1 MSFGDILGQMIQKG
15 LSGSEQSNPRL
26 RTTADNLSQQ
36 GGTGLDAI
44 LGQLQGALGG
54 QGAGGLADRAGDF
67 LRKDQVG
74 TLSGAQIGGIGA
86 LAGAVLGGGFRGAA
100 RGGAMAMLGTLA
112 LAALKNAQARRSGA
126 SPMAA
131 AAAPEEVAAVTA
143 PGNERLLLQ
152 AMISAAKADGQID
165 QQEMQQLVGRV
176 SEGSVTDEE
185 KRFVLEQMAA
195 PVDVAGLAAQV
206 TSPAQA
212 AQVYAAALMA
222 IVNDNEAER
231 QFLRDLARA
240 LQLDDATVAELHD
253 MTGAP
258 RG

>member
-15 LSGSEQSNPRL
+15 LSGSEQGNPRL
-26 RTTADNLSQQ
+26 RTTADTLSQQ

-44 LGQLQGALGG
+44 LGQLQGALGS
-54 QGAGGLADRAGDF
+54 QGSGGLGDRAGDF

-74 TLSGAQIGGIGA
+74 NLSGAQIGGIGA
-86 LAGAVLGGGFRGAA
+86 LAGAVLGRSLGGAA
-100 RGGAMAMLGTLA
+100 RGGAMAILGTLA
-112 LAALKNAQARRSGA
+112 LAALKNARARQSGESQMA
-126 SPMAA
+126 SVGPD
-131 AAAPEEVAAVTA
+131 EIAAVTDS
-143 PGNERLLLQ
+143 GNERLLLV

-165 QQEMQQLVGRV
+165 QQEMQKLVGRI

-195 PVDVAGLAAQV
+195 PVDVAAIAAQV

-222 IVNDNEAER
+222 IVNDNAEER
-231 QFLRDLARA
+231 EFLRDLARA
-240 LQLDDATVAELHD
+240 LGLDQATVAELHS

-258 RG
+258 QG